1 MHLCFCYYSYIYAV
15 LMDKMYIYVSVV
27 QPVIYVSVVI
37 KYSCYLI
44 SVYECKLYVYVLL
57 CGAY

>member
-1 MHLCFCYYSYIYAV
+1 MHICLCYYSYIYAV
-15 LMDKMYIYVSVV
+15 LMDKMYIYVSAV
-27 QPVIYVSVVI
+27 QPVIYVSAVI

-44 SVYECKLYVYVLL
+44 CVLLCNLCKL